1 MANLSKLKPLT
12 TTNKSD
18 IFKADRR
25 RMDDTEAFAALT
37 SSLSDMLGTGNA
49 TTARAVAR

>member
-1 MANLSKLKPLT
+1 MANLSNLKPMAAP
-12 TTNKSD
+12 KKGD

-37 SSLSDMLGTGNA
+37 SSLSDMLGAGNA